1 MITNQS
7 TAVPIFANK
16 TKLYLVPTIDTEFGD
31 EWSHPKFSLN
41 SPVSQSFQILMNGVR
56 VLLLRLLK
64 FGQAEEVLCN

>member
-31 EWSHPKFSLN
+31 CIDGL
-41 SPVSQSFQILMNGVR
+41 
-56 VLLLRLLK
+56 VLVDIHQLK
-64 FGQAEEVLCN
+64 PHKAQKYLGFTP